1 MCKRLNGELK
11 GCEAVNCPG
20 GLSHH
25 RLGPCGINASPHSS
39 STPTHLPTWY
49 ICSSAVGRYEAGVAE
64 YLRVRAGTRTGL
76 RTGVRT
82 RTGLGK
88 GTGAT
93 QPSSQSQRVGSPRT
107 AGGAHGASVIL
118 AHRRW
123 ARPNGQRLKGCF
135 QSAWQSAKY
144 EVPGTGGFVCV
155 WWRSLSHVSRWP
167 AARSQDA
174 CSATHAAAGPGRH
187 TTLRL
192 RSSRVDAT
200 AAAGSSQVREHQLVA
215 MHVRS
220 TQNALSSVSSVTE
233 GSPGQPCDP
242 PSSGTS
248 DPS

>member
-88 GTGAT
+88 ARGPLSQAAS
-93 QPSSQSQRVGSPRT
+93 PSESD
-107 AGGAHGASVIL
+107 H
-118 AHRRW
+118 
-123 ARPNGQRLKGCF
+123 
-135 QSAWQSAKY
+135 
-144 EVPGTGGFVCV
+144 PGRQEGPTELPLFWLTGGG
-155 WWRSLSHVSRWP
+155 HDP
-167 AARSQDA
+167 MG
-174 CSATHAAAGPGRH
+174 SA
-187 TTLRL
+187 
-192 RSSRVDAT
+192 
-200 AAAGSSQVREHQLVA
+200 
-215 MHVRS
+215 
-220 TQNALSSVSSVTE
+220 
-233 GSPGQPCDP
+233 
-242 PSSGTS
+242 
-248 DPS
+248 